1 MKAALYSIVSLFYL
15 SFLNCIFLF
24 SGVIEVCVCRLMSRA
39 FLQCHRVVIFC
50 GLVWFS
56 LLVVFF
62 SPFSMLLNNSAC
74 EELDGGFQ
82 ASDRKLELV

>member
-24 SGVIEVCVCRLMSRA
+24 SGVIFAMPQSCDILW
-39 FLQCHRVVIFC
+39 F

-82 ASDRKLELV
+82 ASDGKLELV